1 MSAITSEDSILEII
15 NRHFPSEHPRLLL
28 GRGDDCCVL
37 ATGEA
42 LAISTDL
49 FMEDVHFRRSYFMP
63 DDIGWKAL
71 AVNVSDLAAGGAHP
85 AGFSLGLAL
94 PRGASV
100 ELVDGL
106 FAGMAELAEPLQL
119 PLTGGDLSMADRL
132 HLCVTV
138 LGDTTSATRLR
149 RKNAC
154 PGDLIFLGGR
164 IGLARVG
171 LSVLEA
177 QGRAAM
183 AAYPEAC
190 AAHLRPQPRLRDGL
204 RLGALQE
211 QQDGRISLMD
221 VSDGLARDLPR
232 LLGPLGADLVLP
244 APHPECLAWAGEQV
258 ADARKATDLAL
269 RTCWLGVEDYAVVG
283 TCEPRLAATIM
294 TLIPD
299 GTVLGRVT
307 DDGILR
313 WNGRAAGS
321 EEGFD
326 HFASR

>member
-49 FMEDVHFRRSYFMP
+49 FMEDVHFRRSYFTP
-63 DDIGWKAL
+63 GDIGWKAL
-71 AVNVSDLAAGGAHP
+71 AVNVSDLAAGGAYP

-94 PRGASV
+94 PRDTSA

-106 FAGMAELAEPLQL
+106 FAGMAELAGPLQL
-119 PLTGGDLSMADRL
+119 PLTGGDLSLADRL

-138 LGDTTSATRLR
+138 FGDTTGATRLR
-149 RKNAC
+149 RQNAC
-154 PGDLIFLGGR
+154 PGDLVFLGGR

-190 AAHLRPQPRLRDGL
+190 AAHLRPEPRLRDGQ
-204 RLGALQE
+204 RLGALQA
-211 QQDGRISLMD
+211 QQEGRISLMD

-232 LLGPLGADLVLP
+232 LLGDLGADLVLP
-244 APHPECLAWAGEQV
+244 APHPECLSWAGSQV
-258 ADARKATDLAL
+258 VDEREAVEFAL
-269 RTCWLGVEDYAVVG
+269 KTCWLGGEDYAVVG
-283 TCEPRLAATIM
+283 TCEPRLAATVM

-299 GTVLGRVT
+299 GVVLGRVT
-307 DDGILR
+307 NDGVLR
-313 WNGRAAGS
+313 WNGRIAGG
-321 EEGFD
+321 EGFD
-326 HFASR
+326 HFASH

>member
-1 MSAITSEDSILEII
+1 MSAITSEDSILDII
-15 NRHFPSEHPRLLL
+15 NRHFPTEHPRLLL

-49 FMEDVHFRRSYFMP
+49 FMEDVHFRRRYFTP
-63 DDIGWKAL
+63 GDIGWKAL
-71 AVNVSDLAAGGAHP
+71 AVNVSDLAAAGAHP

-94 PRGASV
+94 PHGVSA

-106 FAGMAELAEPLQL
+106 FAGMAELAGPLQL

-138 LGDTTSATRLR
+138 FGDTTPATRLR
-149 RKNAC
+149 RRNAC
-154 PGDLIFLGGR
+154 PGDLVFLGGR

-171 LSVLEA
+171 LNVLEA

-183 AAYPEAC
+183 DAYPEAC
-190 AAHLRPQPRLRDGL
+190 AAHLRPEPRLRDGL

-211 QQDGRISLMD
+211 QQNGRISLMD

-232 LLGPLGADLVLP
+232 LLGGLGADLQLP
-244 APHPECLAWAGEQV
+244 APHPECLSWAGRQASNGQEA
-258 ADARKATDLAL
+258 ADIAL
-269 RTCWLGVEDYAVVG
+269 KNCWLGGEDYAVVG
-283 TCEPRLAATIM
+283 TCEPRLAATVM

-313 WNGRAAGS
+313 WNGHVAGN
-321 EEGFD
+321 EGFD
-326 HFASR
+326 HFASH